1 MTLKTCREW
10 MTLGPHTE
18 EELDLPRLHSGGLPD
33 HGPVPGAEQGVGE
46 HLHPILKLN
55 PVNSGR
61 VTLMIGA
68 ALEARAGALRT

>member
-1 MTLKTCREW
+1 MTVIE
-10 MTLGPHTE
+10 HSE
-18 EELDLPRLHSGGLPD
+18 EELDIPRLWHGGLPGHD
-33 HGPVPGAEQGVGE
+33 PVPGAEQGVGE

-55 PVNSGR
+55 PVISGS